1 MYSHSVLMGWVSKL
15 LLSHQR
21 KRKKLRCSCLTLTWW
36 NIPWMSHMTATC
48 SWRNLHSTPTR
59 SLVRSGPWRRCRL
72 RHSPANSTLQSQTI
86 FIFSGFLVWHTPR
99 WGIYHTWPFFLHQV
113 YPQRFAWWSKCQI
126 DHQVKRKSWTCELVV
141 FINLVVSR
149 YWHNKGI
156 PHWIDA
162 GVSGTYFSAMGY
174 RVSLRCF
181 TTFWIWRSIL
191 VCQGIIM

>member
-36 NIPWMSHMTATC
+36 NISWMSHMTATC

-99 WGIYHTWPFFLHQV
+99 WGIYHTWPFFSEISSAGTFLHDFDWWCHSWMRGNHLSTCYQPSV
-113 YPQRFAWWSKCQI
+113 YSST
-126 DHQVKRKSWTCELVV
+126 SWD
-141 FINLVVSR
+141 VSR
-149 YWHNKGI
+149 LLICCW
-156 PHWIDA
+156 A
-162 GVSGTYFSAMGY
+162 
-174 RVSLRCF
+174 L
-181 TTFWIWRSIL
+181 
-191 VCQGIIM
+191 